1 MADLGRRPG
10 ADLTEAEIRWLVRQ
24 EWAMCA
30 ADIVWRRSK
39 LGLRMNAAE
48 IAALEDL
55 VQEILAETVPAESP
69 A

>member
-1 MADLGRRPG
+1 
-10 ADLTEAEIRWLVRQ
+10 LTEAEIRWLVRQ
-24 EWAMCA
+24 EWAMSA
-30 ADIVWRRSK
+30 EDIVWRRSK

-48 IAALEDL
+48 IAALEEL